1 MISAMASFLLFDD
14 SCRHIVHQSL
24 LFSADVINSCLFGVL
39 FPILSVASL
48 PFFADAGHQ
57 APQMLENYGGIK

>member
-1 MISAMASFLLFDD
+1 MSAHSSSKF
-14 SCRHIVHQSL
+14 I
-24 LFSADVINSCLFGVL
+24 FSADVINSCLFGVL
-39 FPILSVASL
+39 FPILSVTPL